1 MVTLMVDSTVLSAS
15 PGNRSEFTIQFSR
28 IMINTLQVGQ
38 RWWNAWR
45 IRSANARIFA
55 AMVTV
60 GGLTILV
67 KVTAAAKELIVAYQ
81 FGTSDA
87 LDAFLIAFV
96 LPGFAITLIY
106 GSLNA
111 ALIPTYIEVRE
122 REGQEA
128 AQRLSSS
135 VMVSSGAL
143 LVVVSVLLA
152 LLASYILPILAS
164 GFDANKLALTRSL
177 YYVLIPCLLF
187 SGLSTIWSAL
197 LNAHER
203 FSLAAIGPIVTAV
216 VTVLMMIGLAKA
228 WGIYSLAVGTVAGSM
243 LEAALLGW
251 WLGRQGISVVPRWHG
266 LTPAV
271 RQVWGQ
277 YAPIVAGSFLMGS
290 TSLVAQSMA
299 AMLGSGSVSVLAYGS
314 KITMLILGVGSLA
327 VSTAVLP
334 HFSRMV
340 ALGDWDNIRHTLLT
354 YARLI
359 VLVTLPLTFALIYFS
374 EPLVRL
380 LFQRGAFVEADT
392 KLVAW
397 VQALYLLHVPVF
409 VLGMLSVKLI
419 SALKANQAL
428 MWGSGVNLVVNIGC
442 SYLLM
447 QWMGIAGIALSISL
461 MYLVS
466 CSYLMVVSLHLL
478 KKKSLGR
485 FES

>member
-1 MVTLMVDSTVLSAS
+1 MVTLVVTRAALSDWFPNWCDSTA
-15 PGNRSEFTIQFSR
+15 QFWR
-28 IMINTLQVGQ
+28 NMINTLQVGQ
-38 RWWNAWR
+38 RRWNAWR
-45 IRSANARIFA
+45 VRSSNTRIFA

-67 KVTAAAKELIVAYQ
+67 KVAAAAKELIIAYQ

-96 LPGFAITLIY
+96 LPGFAITLVY

-135 VMVSSGAL
+135 IMVSSGAL
-143 LVVVSVLLA
+143 LVVVSILFA
-152 LLASYILPILAS
+152 LLAPYILPILAL
-164 GFDANKLALTRSL
+164 GFDTNKLMLTRSL

-187 SGLSTIWSAL
+187 SGLATTWSAI
-197 LNAHER
+197 LNAEER
-203 FSLAAIGPIVTAV
+203 FALAAIGPILTAL
-216 VTVLMMIGLAKA
+216 VTVLMMIALAKA
-228 WGIYSLAVGTVAGSM
+228 WGVFSLAVGTVAGSL

-251 WLGRQGISVVPRWHG
+251 WLGRQGISVVPRWYG
-266 LTPAV
+266 VTPAV

-299 AMLGSGSVSVLAYGS
+299 AMLGSGSVSALAYGS
-314 KITMLILGVGSLA
+314 KITMLILGVGSVA

-340 ALGDWDNIRHTLLT
+340 ALGDWGNVRHTLLT

-359 VLVTLPLTFALIYFS
+359 MLITLPLTLVLIYFS
-374 EPLVRL
+374 EPLIRL

-392 KLVAW
+392 RLVAW
-397 VQALYLLHVPVF
+397 VQALYLLQVPVF
-409 VLGMLSVKLI
+409 VMGMLSVRLI
-419 SALKANQAL
+419 SALRANRVL
-428 MWGSGVNLVVNIGC
+428 MWGAAINLVFNIAC
-442 SYLLM
+442 SYVMMKWL
-447 QWMGIAGIALSISL
+447 GIAGIALSISL

-466 CSYLMVVSLHLL
+466 CSYLTVVSLRLL
-478 KKKSLGR
+478 KEKSIPFDLK
-485 FES
+485 